1 MPTYTKETALYDT
14 GKISTDITSA
24 GQTAS
29 KYITAVDQNGIK
41 VHAEN
46 APNSNYSLIDGD
58 GLTVYKSTKEVARF
72 GDTTRIGKLDSGN
85 LLAQSN
91 GIAVR
96 DGLTELATFSAS
108 GSQIGGDAGKNV
120 QVVPDA
126 IKFNDGS
133 DQIAGMYS
141 YINTMDLGGGDTL
154 TNAGTNF
161 ALSGEYNTDT
171 GTWDTPHHAMMS
183 GIHVVNTESPGLVND
198 IAEIEAFAEN
208 EQDSSKTSRSSM
220 QTTASDMGLASYD
233 VSLRVGT
240 DFKHISYQLLNTGS
254 SSLSIEADS
263 FDISNNFI
271 VDQNGNLECN
281 NVGVPKYLTNPT
293 ITKSTGSSTC
303 SVVAYSGYGKMRM
316 LILAFTATA
325 TISSGA
331 NVFTGTITTTDARPK
346 IAAGGSGFY
355 GSAAV
360 IGNINASGTITI
372 RMCGGSISSGGTIW
386 VYFTYFVA

>member
-58 GLTVYKSTKEVARF
+58 GLTVYKSANNVSYKVAKF
-72 GDTTRIGKLDSGN
+72 GDT
-85 LLAQSN
+85 A
-91 GIAVR
+91 
-96 DGLTELATFSAS
+96 
-108 GSQIGGDAGKNV
+108 QIGADGSKNM
-120 QVVPDA
+120 QIDQST
-126 IKFNDGS
+126 IKFNNGS
-133 DQIAGMYS
+133 DQIAGIYS
-141 YINTMDLGGGDTL
+141 SAETTQ
-154 TNAGTNF
+154 TVTKTGTDF
-161 ALSGEYNTDT
+161 ALLGEHDSENEA
-171 GTWDTPHHAMMS
+171 WETPHRVILS
-183 GIHVVNTESPGLVND
+183 GKHYQNLSDDSFEDIGVLEVVAN
-198 IAEIEAFAEN
+198 N
-208 EQDSSKTSRSSM
+208 EQDSSKSTSAR
-220 QTTASDMGLASYD
+220 
-233 VSLRVGT
+233 
-240 DFKHISYQLLNTGS
+240 
-254 SSLSIEADS
+254 IEALAFNDGQVSIWMRLKRGSTEKS
-263 FDISNNFI
+263 FSIDVNDTQQIIQTDISRIRILNESDPVNGQINF
-271 VDQNGNLECN
+271 DNGNITARN
-281 NVGVPKYLTNPT
+281 IGVPDYRTNPT
-293 ITKSTGSSTC
+293 ITKTAGSSTC
-303 SVVAYSGYGKMRM
+303 GVVAYSGYGKMRM